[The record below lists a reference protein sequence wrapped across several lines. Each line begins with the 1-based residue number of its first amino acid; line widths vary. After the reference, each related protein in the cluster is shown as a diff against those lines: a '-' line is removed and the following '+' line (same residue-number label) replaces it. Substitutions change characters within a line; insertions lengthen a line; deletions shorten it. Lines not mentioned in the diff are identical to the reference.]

1 MFKKRTENFEKFP
14 PHYEKIQQ
22 LSSRGIFFQIQEEPM
37 KDRKMNISLESEEWM
52 DADLNNAGRSF
63 TGAGFKNTEEVLELR
78 IYDMLN
84 ILGIDRIRAEEMV
97 QALYYFFNEN
107 RKADDALYLR
117 LIDQYFDFRRWH
129 MEHPDYTKVTVKDLV
144 LTEGMNRD
152 ALEWLFDQVVR
163 KFWKSEEYN
172 SREYRYYSY
181 RDLISKMEEGEMK

>member
-1 MFKKRTENFEKFP
+1 
-14 PHYEKIQQ
+14 
-22 LSSRGIFFQIQEEPM
+22 M

-52 DADLNNAGRSF
+52 DADLNNTGRSF

-117 LIDQYFDFRRWH
+117 LIDQYIDFRRWH